1 MKKVYL
7 LGIVLL
13 VAISLLAAG
22 CGSGSKSETKSRD
35 NKSSTMPS
43 GNNMGNMGNN
53 QPGGMNNMGGGQS
66 GNMGNMSSMDHAAKG
81 HTGQ

>member
-22 CGSGSKSETKSRD
+22 CGSGPKAETKSRD
-35 NKSSTMPS
+35 KAS
-43 GNNMGNMGNN
+43 NMS
-53 QPGGMNNMGGGQS
+53 PG
-66 GNMGNMSSMDHAAKG
+66 GNMGNMNNSSDNQSGSKGGMDHSSMG
-81 HTGQ
+81 HTGR